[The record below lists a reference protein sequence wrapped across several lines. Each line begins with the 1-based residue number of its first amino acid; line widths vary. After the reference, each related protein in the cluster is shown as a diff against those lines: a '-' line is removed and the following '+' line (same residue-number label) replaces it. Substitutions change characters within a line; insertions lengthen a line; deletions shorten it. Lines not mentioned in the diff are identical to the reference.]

1 MFDRIAPRYDLLNRL
16 LSFRQDVGWRN
27 KVAEFL
33 GPSSA
38 QHLLDLATGTG
49 DQLLALFSKNA
60 RIQTAVGIDMAE
72 KMLEKGRE
80 KIQAKNLSDRITLQL
95 GDATAIPCEDNQ
107 FDAVTLSFGIRNVS
121 NVGQALKEIYRV
133 LKPQGRALI
142 LEFSLPKNPMIRPFY
157 LFYLRHLL
165 PKIGGRIS
173 GDPEAY
179 RYLNQTIETFP
190 YGPAFCNILSK
201 AGFVSVEHHPLT
213 LGVATLY
220 QGDKPASNDHVGN
233 GN

>member
-16 LSFRQDVGWRN
+16 LSFRQDVRWRN
-27 KVAEFL
+27 KVTEFL
-33 GPSSA
+33 RPDSG
-38 QHLLDLATGTG
+38 QHILDLATGTG
-49 DQLLALFSKNA
+49 DQLLALFSKNT
-60 RIQTAVGIDMAE
+60 RVQTAVGIDMAE

-80 KIQAKNLSDRITLQL
+80 KIQAKNLSDRITLRL
-95 GDATAIPCEDNQ
+95 GDATAIPCENHQ
-107 FDAVTLSFGIRNVS
+107 FDAVTLSFGIRNIP

-142 LEFSLPKNPMIRPFY
+142 LEFSLPENPMIRPLY

-165 PKIGGRIS
+165 PKIGLRIS
-173 GDPEAY
+173 GDPQAY

-201 AGFVSVEHHPLT
+201 AGFVSVERHPLT
-213 LGVATLY
+213 LGVATIY
-220 QGDKPASNDHVGN
+220 QGDKPIVHANA
-233 GN
+233 